1 VIAVDTSAIVAIAL
15 NEAERERFMQLIV
28 ESKRALISAATLVEA
43 RIVIRSRSSEQA
55 SYFIDEFLSSPP
67 FETVNVDST
76 VADIASRAYVSFGKG
91 SGHPAQ
97 LNFGDVFSYALAKSR
112 DVPLLF
118 KGNDFSQTDVR
129 VCDV

>member
-1 VIAVDTSAIVAIAL
+1 MDTSAIVAIAL

-28 ESKRALISAATLVEA
+28 ASKRALISAATLVEA

-67 FETVNVDST
+67 FETVNVDGT
-76 VADIASRAYVSFGKG
+76 MADIASRAYVSFGKG